1 MHFHLKF
8 LLDITNINI
17 SIISEVATLIVN
29 KLPRVN
35 KVLYDIT
42 SKPPSTNEWE

>member
-1 MHFHLKF
+1 MHFHFKF

-42 SKPPSTNEWE
+42 SKPPSTIEWE